1 MARSN
6 ELSDEKIMT
15 NWYRYSAEQPGS
27 VDELLLVLR
36 NRLGQTLEQQRL
48 DFGANE
54 TDFNRLR
61 GLRHPRSDHFVS
73 DAQQIAESCHL
84 TNPLVF
90 VRTMILARNL
100 KQQQSTAP
108 TDQSY
113 QAAFDVVDDLDQI
126 PDED

>member
-48 DFGANE
+48 DFGASE

-61 GLRHPRSDHFVS
+61 GLRHPRSDQFVS

-126 PDED
+126 PEEE